1 MVRAAGG
8 YADLETQSLVPD
20 SEARPADVFE
30 IERGTGSWR
39 LHDITVVCPTS
50 APHIRAAGGGV
61 GVTARSACA
70 RKLRYWRQLQAR
82 LPQAAHLFAR
92 FDCFLPIVFE
102 TGGYMHP
109 TAVREFDRL
118 VSLVVQRA
126 EHMGVLADRRVI
138 RRYWLQCLSATL
150 MRGVGHA
157 LHLHYT
163 GRDTAA
169 LPTESTQFTVFA
181 ADTAI
186 PV

>member
-1 MVRAAGG
+1 
-8 YADLETQSLVPD
+8 
-20 SEARPADVFE
+20 
-30 IERGTGSWR
+30 
-39 LHDITVVCPTS
+39 
-50 APHIRAAGGGV
+50 
-61 GVTARSACA
+61 
-70 RKLRYWRQLQAR
+70 
-82 LPQAAHLFAR
+82 
-92 FDCFLPIVFE
+92 
-102 TGGYMHP
+102 MHP

-186 PV
+186 PVWAAGLGGGFGQCAPLVGAAPSLAWCLWPECLELGFW